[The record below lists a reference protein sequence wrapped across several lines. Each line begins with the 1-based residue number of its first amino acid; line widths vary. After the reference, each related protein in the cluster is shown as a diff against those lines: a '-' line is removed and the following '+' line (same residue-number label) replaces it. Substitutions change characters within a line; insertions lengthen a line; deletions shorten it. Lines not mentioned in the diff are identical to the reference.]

1 MELHYDIKFDISEE
15 EKKNIMVNA
24 IYCELQTVVLLMI
37 LAGIVGVSMAVFY
50 GWLIGMGAFMFIT
63 AMILM
68 LRDKIRSIF
77 LNSEID
83 KLIKE
88 KIARQ

>member
-15 EKKNIMVNA
+15 EKKNIMVSA

-37 LAGIVGVSMAVFY
+37 LAGIIGVTMAVFC
-50 GWLIGMGAFMFIT
+50 GWFIGIGAFMFVT
-63 AMILM
+63 AVTLI

-83 KLIKE
+83 KLVKQ